1 MAMVWTNQ
9 GRRHG
14 NGGAEVLNW
23 ATPIADEILTDIIS
37 IMARGRFGKKLWEEA
52 EVKVNKKSWREEEAV
67 VIP

>member
-1 MAMVWTNQ
+1 M
-9 GRRHG
+9 
-14 NGGAEVLNW
+14 LNW

-67 VIP
+67 VIQ

>member
-23 ATPIADEILTDIIS
+23 ATPIADEIFSNLIS

-52 EVKVNKKSWREEEAV
+52 GVKGERKAGVKKKQFW
-67 VIP
+67 